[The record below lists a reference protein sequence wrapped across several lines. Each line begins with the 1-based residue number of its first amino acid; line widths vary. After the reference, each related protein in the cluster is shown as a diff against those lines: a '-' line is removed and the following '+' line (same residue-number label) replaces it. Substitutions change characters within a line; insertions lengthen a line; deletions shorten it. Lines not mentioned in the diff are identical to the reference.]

1 MIELDI
7 EAAEYFRGLLSKQD
21 LPGLGIRLT
30 ALNPGTAKGDCRL
43 QFCESVDVTANDYV
57 IECSGFN
64 LYVDLASQPY
74 LDGASLSFSRDK
86 TGGELVIKAPK
97 LKLSE
102 PGREATLMQRVQYVL
117 DSEINPGVAAHGGH
131 VTLLAVDN
139 DGVVTLQF
147 GGGCHGCGMK
157 DVTLKQGIETTLRTR
172 VPQVS
177 RIIDST
183 DHSSGA
189 APYYPSA

>member
-7 EAAEYFRGLLSKQD
+7 EAAEYFRVLLSKQD
-21 LPGLGIRLT
+21 IPGLGIRLT
-30 ALNPGTAKGDCRL
+30 ALNPGTVKGDCRL
-43 QFCESVDVTANDYV
+43 QFCESADVTANDYV
-57 IECSGFN
+57 IECSDFN

-102 PGREATLMQRVQYVL
+102 PGGEATLMQRVQYVL
-117 DSEINPGVAAHGGH
+117 DSEINPSVAAHGGH

-183 DHSSGA
+183 DHSTGA
-189 APYYPSA
+189 APYFPSA